1 MKKSK
6 FVLLGSVASL
16 VSIPFVAA
24 KCGGTK
30 DEEKKPADTQG
41 RGQNNPGGNQ
51 NPGTEGGSD
60 QQGSEINVKALKDK
74 INTIWGLAPEFKD
87 RLQNSF
93 KEGDTYQSVLDK
105 IASKLS
111 DKEKQLVKL
120 ASDDDKNKKLGLQAQ
135 QKIKIKVGAEE
146 LELEFGKVA
155 NAKRVENDLK
165 TTTKQAL
172 NKVITKTELGEIA
185 KKDSDTVKAAL
196 LAAVKGLKLD
206 ELTIDLDQREN
217 KAKVK
222 ANAKSTIYEG
232 EVTVTFTG
240 TEGGGNQQGSEINV
254 KALKDKINTIWG
266 LAPEFKDRLQNS
278 FKEGDT
284 YQSVLDKIAS
294 KLSDKEKQ
302 LVKLASDDDK
312 NKKLGLQAQQKIKIK
327 VGAEELELEFG
338 KVANAKRVENDLK
351 TTTKQA
357 LNKVIT
363 KTELG
368 EIAKKDSDTVKA
380 ALLAAVKGL
389 KLDELTIDLDQRKTK
404 PKLKLMQ
411 KAQSTKVKLQL
422 HLLELKVAVI
432 NKGAK

>member
-6 FVLLGSVASL
+6 FLLLGSVASMAA
-16 VSIPFVAA
+16 IPFVAA

-30 DEEKKPADTQG
+30 DEEKKPAEM
-41 RGQNNPGGNQ
+41 PGGGQKDPKTPAEGSQ
-51 NPGTEGGSD
+51 NPGTEGGGN
-60 QQGSEINVKALKDK
+60 QQGSEINVKVLKDK
-74 INTIWGLAPEFKD
+74 INSIWGLAPEFKD

-146 LELEFGKVA
+146 LELEFGKVSQC
-155 NAKRVENDLK
+155 KRSENDLK

-172 NKVITKTELGEIA
+172 NKVITKTELGKIA

-240 TEGGGNQQGSEINV
+240 TEGGSDQQGSEINV
-254 KALKDKINTIWG
+254 KVLKDKINSIWG

-338 KVANAKRVENDLK
+338 KVSKNANA
-351 TTTKQA
+351 
-357 LNKVIT
+357 
-363 KTELG
+363 
-368 EIAKKDSDTVKA
+368 
-380 ALLAAVKGL
+380 
-389 KLDELTIDLDQRKTK
+389 
-404 PKLKLMQ
+404 Q
-411 KAQSTKVKLQL
+411 KM
-422 HLLELKVAVI
+422 I
-432 NKGAK
+432 